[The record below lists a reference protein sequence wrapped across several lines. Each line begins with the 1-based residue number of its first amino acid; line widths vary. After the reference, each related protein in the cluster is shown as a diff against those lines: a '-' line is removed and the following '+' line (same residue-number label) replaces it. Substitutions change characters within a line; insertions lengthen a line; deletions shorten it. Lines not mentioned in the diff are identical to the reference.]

1 MKNEIKKDLLG
12 DKIFVNSYLGVEEHP
27 KIEYKIR
34 VMSTVI
40 EEVPNILSGG
50 KYSPVSYRYR
60 FYDLTK
66 TIGKFVE
73 DIEPGDIILIE
84 YPPYFEGNWGF
95 KICVTNLR
103 TEKSVLVM
111 AKKLKVFFM
120 CLGEYEPVVS

>member
-12 DKIFVNSYLGVEEHP
+12 NKNFVNSYLGVEEHP
-27 KIEYKIR
+27 KIEYKIK
-34 VMSTVI
+34 VISTVVK
-40 EEVPNILSGG
+40 EALNILSGG
-50 KYSPVSYRYR
+50 RYSPDCYRYG

-66 TIGKFVE
+66 KITKFVE